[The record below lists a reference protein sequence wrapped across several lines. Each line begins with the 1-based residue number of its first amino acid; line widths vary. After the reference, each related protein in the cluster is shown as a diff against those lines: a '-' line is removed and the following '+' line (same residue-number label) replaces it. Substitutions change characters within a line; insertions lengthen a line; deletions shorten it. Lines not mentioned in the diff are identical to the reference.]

1 LKKGGNR
8 MPTVGVFNK
17 EGNKVSE
24 MELSESIFAVEV
36 NEYALHQVVVA
47 LLANKRQGTQSTK
60 TRSEV
65 RGGGAKPWRQKGTG
79 RARQGSIR
87 APQWIKGGIVFAPKP
102 RDYRV
107 SVPKSMRKVAMKSA
121 LTSKV
126 QENQMII
133 LESLNFEA
141 PKTKNIIQMLKAL
154 EANKALIITAESNEV
169 VYKSARNIQG
179 INIIPANN
187 INVYDLLK
195 YEKLII
201 TKDAVSKIEEVYA

>member
-1 LKKGGNR
+1 

-17 EGNKVSE
+17 EGNKVAD
-24 MELSESIFAVEV
+24 MELNESIFAAEI

-47 LLANKRQGTQSTK
+47 LLANKRQGTQSAK
-60 TRSEV
+60 TRTEV
-65 RGGGAKPWRQKGTG
+65 RGGGIKPWRQKGTG

-102 RDYRV
+102 RDYRI
-107 SVPKSMRKVAMKSA
+107 SVPKSMRRVAMKSA

-126 QENQMII
+126 KENQMIV
-133 LESLNFEA
+133 LESLDFET
-141 PKTKNIIQMLKAL
+141 PKTKNVIEMLKAL

-179 INIIPANN
+179 INVIPANN

-201 TKDAVSKIEEVYA
+201 TKEAVSKIEEVYA

>member
-1 LKKGGNR
+1 

-17 EGNKVSE
+17 EGNKVAD
-24 MELSESIFAVEV
+24 MELNESVFAAEV

-65 RGGGAKPWRQKGTG
+65 RGGGIKPWRQKGTG

-126 QENQMII
+126 QENQMIV
-133 LESLNFEA
+133 LDSLNFEA
-141 PKTKNIIQMLKAL
+141 PKTKNVVEMLKAL

>member
-1 LKKGGNR
+1 

-17 EGNKVSE
+17 EGNKVAD
-24 MELSESIFAVEV
+24 MELNESVFATEV

-65 RGGGAKPWRQKGTG
+65 RGGGIKPWRQKGTG

-126 QENQMII
+126 QENQMIV
-133 LESLNFEA
+133 LESLNFDA
-141 PKTKNIIQMLKAL
+141 PKTKNMVEMLKAL

-179 INIIPANN
+179 ISVIPANN

>member
-1 LKKGGNR
+1 
-8 MPTVGVFNK
+8 MPIVGVFNK
-17 EGNKVSE
+17 EGNKVGD
-24 MELSESIFAVEV
+24 MELNENIFAAEI

-47 LLANKRQGTQSTK
+47 LLANKRQGTQSAK
-60 TRSEV
+60 TRTEV
-65 RGGGAKPWRQKGTG
+65 RGGGIKPWRQKGTG

-102 RDYRV
+102 RDYRI
-107 SVPKSMRKVAMKSA
+107 SVPKSMRRVAMKSA

-126 QENQMII
+126 KENQMIV
-133 LESLNFEA
+133 LESLDFTT
-141 PKTKNIIQMLKAL
+141 PKTKNIIEMLKAL

-201 TKDAVSKIEEVYA
+201 TKEAVSKIEEVYA

>member
-1 LKKGGNR
+1 
-8 MPTVGVFNK
+8 
-17 EGNKVSE
+17 
-24 MELSESIFAVEV
+24 
-36 NEYALHQVVVA
+36 
-47 LLANKRQGTQSTK
+47 
-60 TRSEV
+60 
-65 RGGGAKPWRQKGTG
+65 
-79 RARQGSIR
+79 
-87 APQWIKGGIVFAPKP
+87 
-102 RDYRV
+102 
-107 SVPKSMRKVAMKSA
+107 MRKVAMKSA

-133 LESLNFEA
+133 LESLNFDA
-141 PKTKNIIQMLKAL
+141 PKTKSMLEMLKAL

-179 INIIPANN
+179 ISVIPANN